1 MDQWNFVNFHKYSS
15 SKRKVTRKKIL
26 LDRQKMDLYPAEGHA
41 SSSIVWENKHYHLYI
56 GGASYTR
63 PAAWDLTNMILVY
76 TCDANQ
82 TDFWIENITV
92 IDKFEGSNLD
102 CLSQSAMAFD
112 IFQHGGANFLLF
124 GGVNLK
130 TLLPTNDLYRLS
142 INLSNMTCHLQLL
155 MDKVPQDPMFK
166 QAEGQSGD
174 VPTPRLGHT
183 LTKCEDGKWILPGGA
198 YILIRKA
205 QWTKIHIGDAVARA
219 YHTATY
225 LESRNC
231 VILLGGVKETRN
243 SD

>member
-82 TDFWIENITV
+82 TDFWIEDITV

-142 INLSNMTCHLQLL
+142 INLSNMTCDSL